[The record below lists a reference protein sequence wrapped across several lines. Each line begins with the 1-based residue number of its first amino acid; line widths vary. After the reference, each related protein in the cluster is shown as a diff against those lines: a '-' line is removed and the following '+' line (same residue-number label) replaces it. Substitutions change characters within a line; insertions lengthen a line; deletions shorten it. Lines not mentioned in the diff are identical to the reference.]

1 MGRLVLGRGMAAEV
15 LEQVRAL
22 ARPHIP
28 AAVETLVMVMRDPD
42 SRQRVMAAKALI
54 ELSVVGLEDAPGMN
68 ADASVTRIVL
78 VDSHAMSQ
86 VEQKQREVVQARVM
100 EQKRAQGRL
109 G

>member
-1 MGRLVLGRGMAAEV
+1 MGRPVLGRGMAAEV
-15 LEQVRAL
+15 LAEVREL
-22 ARPHIP
+22 ARKHIP
-28 AAVETLVMVMRDPD
+28 EAVETLVREMRDID
-42 SRQRVMAAKALI
+42 SRQKVMAAKALI

-78 VDSHAMSQ
+78 VDSHKMTQ

-100 EQKRAQGRL
+100 EQKRAQGRI